1 MIHIAS
7 ANKKGCCA
15 FYNTL
20 RARANQKSNTSKI
33 EDKWNANLACILSVQ
48 FWDNSWRLLASI
60 KNNNFAKWIQCQTL
74 RSSLFT
80 NNRVSKFK
88 PNVSDQC
95 DFCGDHVE
103 TPLSL
108 FYQCEHEHTQQFW
121 AEVKTFLLNFRINFH
136 NSRLCILFGIHDQLW
151 DSVEN
156 SIILLGKRF
165 IWAAKHKKT
174 LPNFSNFRNSLKDYL
189 AVLGVCHTLVHT
201 RVLFDDQWASI
212 IDHLA
217 GHQPQDGTAVP
228 HHDVGHHGLPQ

>member
-1 MIHIAS
+1 MSQPQLEGIHNLNLGRCVWHPEPKQSIVIHIAS
-7 ANKKGCCA
+7 ANKKGCRA

-20 RARANQKSNTSKI
+20 RANQKSNTSKI
-33 EDKWNANLACILSVQ
+33 EDKWHANLACILSVQ

-156 SIILLGKRF
+156 SIILLE
-165 IWAAKHKKT
+165 
-174 LPNFSNFRNSLKDYL
+174 KD
-189 AVLGVCHTLVHT
+189 
-201 RVLFDDQWASI
+201 SS
-212 IDHLA
+212 
-217 GHQPQDGTAVP
+217 
-228 HHDVGHHGLPQ
+228 GLPSINKRCLISQIL